1 MTDFNEIWMI
11 IHIGLNLWARKKS
24 KFKNLRRQKAII
36 LKMKIVIY
44 PFKFP
49 ENVE

>member
-1 MTDFNEIWMI
+1 MVQKIKI
-11 IHIGLNLWARKKS
+11 KKS
-24 KFKNLRRQKAII
+24 KMAEAIV